1 MLAALITK
9 AMRMNYAKFLSVL
22 IIVLVTSC
30 YYDNEETLY
39 PGSANCTVP
48 AISTFSGTVLPLLN
62 NRCNN
67 CHAGSSPSGGIALDT
82 HANVIKYV
90 NDGSLMG
97 SINFASGYSAMPK
110 NSGKMSACDI
120 QKIQSWIDAGAL
132 NN

>member
-1 MLAALITK
+1 MLAVLTIKT
-9 AMRMNYAKFLSVL
+9 MRMKYAKLLFVL
-22 IIVLVTSC
+22 LIVLATSC
-30 YYDNEETLY
+30 YYDKEEILY
-39 PGSANCTVP
+39 PESANCTVP

-82 HANVIKYV
+82 HSNVMKYV

-97 SINFASGYSAMPK
+97 SVNFASGYSAMPK

-120 QKIQSWIDAGAL
+120 QKIQSWIDSGAL

>member
-1 MLAALITK
+1 MLAVLITK
-9 AMRMNYAKFLSVL
+9 TMRMKYAKLVVVL
-22 IIVLVTSC
+22 PIVLMTSC
-30 YYDNEETLY
+30 YYDKEEILY
-39 PGSANCTVP
+39 PESANCTAP
-48 AISTFSGTVLPLLN
+48 TISTFSDTVLPLLN

-82 HANVIKYV
+82 HANVMKYV

-97 SINFASGYSAMPK
+97 SINFASGFSPMPK